1 MSMALNAMPKH
12 GEGVCEE
19 ARIHTA
25 ALGVYEYGVR
35 PVLQL
40 NWLKNCNG

>member
-1 MSMALNAMPKH
+1 MSMALNAMPKY

-25 ALGVYEYGVR
+25 ALGVYEYEVR
-35 PVLQL
+35 PLRQL
-40 NWLKNCNG
+40 HWWKNCNG